1 MEYVWFSTL
10 PVGQSGSITPA
21 SHLVLAASLLSS
33 DLSPGVACPRVCTR
47 ARLSLPPSQVESC
60 QWREPSFSWELS
72 HRGEEEERRPY
83 RKRKEEQDD
92 AGREWN
98 YKMSVLTGEQHCVLG
113 CAGGHSAVKAA
124 VFLGGGS
131 TVILL
136 HLITDLEVINCG
148 YYCMHSASIY

>member
-72 HRGEEEERRPY
+72 HRGEEEERRPLCLSARRTFLPATLPTNRRGMSFGHVPKVRQLGHVIELVRLSWDLRGAY
-83 RKRKEEQDD
+83 RACR
-92 AGREWN
+92 
-98 YKMSVLTGEQHCVLG
+98 CI
-113 CAGGHSAVKAA
+113 
-124 VFLGGGS
+124 FPFP
-131 TVILL
+131 
-136 HLITDLEVINCG
+136 LISL
-148 YYCMHSASIY
+148 